1 MPIATANVTTS
12 ASSVY
17 TSSGNTAVTW
27 LSLCNYSAGNT
38 PLFLRG
44 SWAGLFGQFQK
55 FRIILGGLYARE
67 IHHALFGLTKE
78 EREMFNHLIS
88 VSGIG
93 PNTAMIMLSSLRTDE
108 IAQAIQ
114 TEDVQTIQGIKGIG
128 AKTAQRVIIDLKGKV
143 LKFSASSE
151 NIFSQNNTN
160 RFDALTALVSLGFDK
175 KSAEKVLDKIDTG
188 DQTVEVLIK
197 EALRL
202 L

>member
-1 MPIATANVTTS
+1 MIGLLNGRLIEKSPTELLIDCSGVGYEVKISLNTYTQIPEGEAIR
-12 ASSVY
+12 VY
-17 TSSGNTAVTW
+17 TKLIVREDAH
-27 LSLCNYSAGNT
+27 L
-38 PLFLRG
+38 
-44 SWAGLFGQFQK
+44 
-55 FRIILGGLYARE
+55 LYG
-67 IHHALFGLTKE
+67 FYTKE

-93 PNTAMIMLSSLRTDE
+93 PNTAMIMLSSLKTDE

-143 LKFSASSE
+143 LKFSSSGE
-151 NIFSQNNTN
+151 NIFSQNNRN
-160 RFDALTALVSLGFDK
+160 RFDALNALVSLGFDK
-175 KSAEKVLDKIDTG
+175 KSAEKVLEKIDTG
-188 DQTVEVLIK
+188 EQTVEVLIK